1 MKKPTTTLPPWRAH
15 VAAALYLTGAD
26 WHHVSLLMDGISRQ
40 RVFQLLD
47 LAGVT
52 YRHRTPLTDA
62 QMDAALQAAR
72 RAGLTERAAI
82 LAHAAA
88 ALGCAPTYYALGPRL
103 SALAGGRRIHIPPI
117 GQEQTHGWCVPGQHF
132 HPVGELVSNGPY
144 LTCRPCRNVR
154 MRAYFA
160 ARRRAEG
167 RPTRVEERRRRSALV
182 EVQARAHIAAA
193 NNSGLSDAAYAEQA
207 NISAHTLAA
216 WRKRYG
222 LPKRRPT
229 EDPQ

>member
-1 MKKPTTTLPPWRAH
+1 MKKPTTTPPPWRAH

-52 YRHRTPLTDA
+52 YRHRTSLTDA

-144 LTCRPCRNVR
+144 LTCRPCRNAR

-160 ARRRAEG
+160 ARRRAE
-167 RPTRVEERRRRSALV
+167 
-182 EVQARAHIAAA
+182 ARAHIAAA

-207 NISAHTLAA
+207 NISAHTLAS
-216 WRKRYG
+216 WRRRYEA
-222 LPKRRPT
+222 PKRRPT